1 MEGEYMT
8 FRVHHKGEFYRK
20 KYIGGLVKTYNN
32 FDLDVFSYS
41 ELMEWVKALGYTEI
55 GGIYVRKEE
64 NSDGWELITDDA
76 GLNEYTRAS
85 NASELDLFLD
95 CDVDRNIKAVRQMQP
110 HVIVRPKKSPVK
122 PKEDNP
128 KKRQFVTIK
137 DINQEKKRR
146 MNTSRQ
152 KIQSTDK
159 VSKTALTEGKSE
171 YMQRLEIP
179 DVNKKLGEGA
189 GELQHTGQTG
199 LTVYEMQ
206 RNKNVEENKR
216 KMKELGIDDLTR
228 KQVPHKKA
236 RPEIH
241 SDEEESEYRCPE
253 NDLDQESDVEGHTL
267 MSKVY
272 LKYNQV

>member
-1 MEGEYMT
+1 MT
-8 FRVHHKGEFYRK
+8 FRVREFYIK
-20 KYIGGLVKTYNN
+20 KYVGGLVKTYNN

-41 ELMEWVKALGYTEI
+41 ELMEWVKAVGYIEI

-85 NASELDLFLD
+85 NASELDLFLY

-128 KKRQFVTIK
+128 KKQQFVTIK

-159 VSKTALTEGKSE
+159 VSKTALTEGKS
-171 YMQRLEIP
+171 
-179 DVNKKLGEGA
+179 
-189 GELQHTGQTG
+189 
-199 LTVYEMQ
+199 
-206 RNKNVEENKR
+206 KNI
-216 KMKELGIDDLTR
+216 GD
-228 KQVPHKKA
+228 
-236 RPEIH
+236 
-241 SDEEESEYRCPE
+241 S
-253 NDLDQESDVEGHTL
+253 
-267 MSKVY
+267 
-272 LKYNQV
+272 